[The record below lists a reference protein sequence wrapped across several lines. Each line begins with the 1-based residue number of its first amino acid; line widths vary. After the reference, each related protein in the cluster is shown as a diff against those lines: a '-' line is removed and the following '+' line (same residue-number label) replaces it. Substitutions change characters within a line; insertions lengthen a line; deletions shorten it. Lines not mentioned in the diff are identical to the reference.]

1 MEERKNTKTEQN
13 TNEQNT
19 QNAKNTKNAKNCK
32 SSHAQTES
40 RGFCR
45 GSFAAF

>member
-1 MEERKNTKTEQN
+1 MEERKNAKTEQN

-19 QNAKNTKNAKNCK
+19 QNANKNAKNTKN
-32 SSHAQTES
+32 SHAQTES

-45 GSFAAF
+45 GSFTAF